1 MATAFEGGF
10 TEPVFGAQSAFRLL
24 MDAMANPG
32 RIVDLGAEVRG
43 PAPLDNAAATVLATL
58 ADYDTPVWFEDDAA
72 GEAAVWLGFHTGA
85 PRVFDPSAC
94 AFAVLS
100 AGSPVDGWALLP
112 AGTASYPD
120 RSATLILPVAA
131 LRGGTPLVLR
141 GPGIET
147 EARLA
152 PAGLPTGFV
161 AAMALN
167 RAAFPLGF
175 DLVLVCG
182 SEVAALPRTTRIA
195 EA

>member
-1 MATAFEGGF
+1 MTTLFEGGF

-32 RIVDLGAEVRG
+32 RVVELGVEVCG
-43 PAPLDNAAATVLATL
+43 PAPLDNAAATVLAAL
-58 ADYDTPVWFEDDAA
+58 ADYDTPVWFEDEVVDAA
-72 GEAAVWLGFHTGA
+72 AAWLGFHTGA
-85 PRVFDPSAC
+85 TRVFDPSAC
-94 AFAVLS
+94 AFAVLT
-100 AGSPVDGWALLP
+100 AGSPVEGWALFP
-112 AGTASYPD
+112 AGSSSYPD

-131 LRGGTPLVLR
+131 LRGGAPLVLR

-147 EARLA
+147 EALLA
-152 PAGLPTGFV
+152 PAGLPAGFLD
-161 AAMALN
+161 AMAAN

-182 SEVAALPRTTRIA
+182 GDVAALPRTTRIA

>member
-1 MATAFEGGF
+1 MAMVFEGGF
-10 TEPVFGAQSAFRLL
+10 IEPVFGAQSAFRLL

-32 RIVDLGAEVRG
+32 RIVDLGAGVRG
-43 PAPLDNAAATVLATL
+43 PAPLDNAAAPILATL

-72 GEAAVWLGFHTGA
+72 DDAAAWLGFHTGTT
-85 PRVFDPSAC
+85 RVFDPSAC

-100 AGSPVDGWALLP
+100 AGSAVEGWALFP
-112 AGTASYPD
+112 TGTSSYPD

-131 LRGGTPLVLR
+131 LEGGAPLVLR

-147 EARLA
+147 EALLA
-152 PAGLPTGFV
+152 PAGLPAGFV
-161 AAMALN
+161 DAMAAN

-182 SEVAALPRTTRIA
+182 SDVAALPRTTRIA
-195 EA
+195 KA